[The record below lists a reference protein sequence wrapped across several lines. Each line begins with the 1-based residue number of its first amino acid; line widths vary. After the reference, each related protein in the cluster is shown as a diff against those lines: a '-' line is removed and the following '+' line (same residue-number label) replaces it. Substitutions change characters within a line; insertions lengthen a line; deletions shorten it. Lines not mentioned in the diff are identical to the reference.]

1 LKRRLFLTCWIV
13 FSLHFATNV
22 VREHYP
28 AFSLIENGD
37 FKLDEYAGFHSDI
50 FEHRD
55 GHHYIGNQVTA
66 SVIAAI
72 PLLLFDPILDWLEE
86 VGKRRVAARDGPA
99 GEYETEYPNRRE
111 FFRKVQE
118 RGLDL
123 RFGAATVVTSVFLMA
138 PLTALFAVLMLDALL
153 RRNVPEIR
161 ALWLAILF
169 ALGTP
174 IAYRAAVL
182 NHNMFLAMA
191 IFGSFLLL
199 WPQSLRAVPLS
210 AHRRFW
216 AGFLAGL
223 DVALDYA
230 GVVPLFCLFGYLLL
244 THGRGREIGAAFRS
258 APAFILGSIPPL
270 LFLLWSQWI
279 SYGNPFLPGQLWMP
293 EQNIYVSVGAR
304 GFTLPDPEIFLL
316 NLIDLDWGMY
326 TFGPLL
332 ILGLLPARFARREA
346 LILPRRE
353 RRFVSVL
360 VLAFMLFCASN
371 QYSRLQWNTGFR
383 YLLPLVPFI
392 FLALSDHLVGMR
404 TSRLAL
410 ISVPVLLHSWVL
422 SMVRYAPGLRG
433 QPEAIPENW
442 CRFLAEGVQFRWLNV
457 IKSTPSLDIAL
468 LRSPVFPYLLLAI
481 TTAAIF
487 LIWRL
492 PQGGARAPA
501 PPHGRRWPSA

>member
-72 PLLLFDPILDWLEE
+72 PLLLFDPILDRLEE
-86 VGKRRVAARDGPA
+86 VGKRRNAARSEPA
-99 GEYETEYPNRRE
+99 GEYETEKPMRRE

-123 RFGAATVVTSVFLMA
+123 RFGAATIVTSVFLMA
-138 PLTALFAVLMLDALL
+138 PLSALFAVLVLGALL
-153 RRNVPEIR
+153 RRGVPETR

-169 ALGTP
+169 AFGTP
-174 IAYRAAVL
+174 IFYRTAVL
-182 NHNMFLAMA
+182 NHNMFLAIA
-191 IFGSFLLL
+191 VFSSFLLL
-199 WPQSLRAVPLS
+199 WPQSPGAVPLP
-210 AHRRFW
+210 ARRRFW
-216 AGFLAGL
+216 AGSLAGL
-223 DVALDYA
+223 GIALDYV
-230 GVVPLFCLFGYLLL
+230 GLISLLCLFGYLLL
-244 THGRGREIGAAFRS
+244 SHGRGRGIAAALRS
-258 APAFILGSIPPL
+258 APAFVLGSIPPV
-270 LFLLWSQWI
+270 LFLLWSQWV

-293 EQNIYVSVGAR
+293 DQNIYVGLGAR
-304 GFTLPDPEIFLL
+304 GFTWPDPEIFLL

-326 TFGPLL
+326 AFGPLL
-332 ILGLLPARFARREA
+332 LLGLVPARFATRET
-346 LILPRRE
+346 LILPKAE
-353 RRFVSVL
+353 RRFAAVF

-383 YLLPLVPFI
+383 YLLPVVPFI

-404 TSRLAL
+404 ASRLAL
-410 ISVPVLLHSWVL
+410 ISAPVLLHSWVL
-422 SMVRYAPGLRG
+422 SMIRYTPTLRG
-433 QPEAIPENW
+433 EPQAIPESW

-468 LRSPVFPYLLLAI
+468 LRSPVFPYLLVTI
-481 TTAAIF
+481 TAVAIF
-487 LIWRL
+487 AIWRF
-492 PQGGARAPA
+492 PQRKG
-501 PPHGRRWPSA
+501 